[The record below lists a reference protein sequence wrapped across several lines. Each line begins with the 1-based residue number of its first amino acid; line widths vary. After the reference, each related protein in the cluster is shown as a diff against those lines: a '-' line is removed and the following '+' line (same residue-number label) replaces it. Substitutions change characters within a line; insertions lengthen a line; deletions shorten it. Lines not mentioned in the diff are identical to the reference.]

1 MQMMQAAAAGQCN
14 QRMIV
19 GEQAQVRSESKIKA
33 DISIPTLFD
42 VYESIAFRLC
52 SL

>member
-19 GEQAQVRSESKIKA
+19 VEQAQRSESKIKA
-33 DISIPTLFD
+33 DIGILTLLD

-52 SL
+52 